1 MSSNR
6 GLNLD
11 ALADAAKVE
20 YPDAPRSS
28 SDRKKTV
35 SRTFLKV
42 RENDVPSFSRTLRKS
57 RKIRFS
63 QRGTQTDV
71 IASERATGFYD
82 QSIVSSSF
90 ALSHRFFLY
99 FFYLNTSTRCRECCE
114 ADAVGATS
122 LGRVAAGSHPEMAAI
137 LQLVSV
143 LCSIH
148 ETDTRRM
155 AGNCENWSHARENM
169 W

>member
-1 MSSNR
+1 MPPEAVR
-6 GLNLD
+6 
-11 ALADAAKVE
+11 
-20 YPDAPRSS
+20 P
-28 SDRKKTV
+28 KKTV
-35 SRTFLKV
+35 SRTFLRV

-57 RKIRFS
+57 RKYDSLNAEHKQMLLLVSAPRDFTIRVLFLLPLH
-63 QRGTQTDV
+63 
-71 IASERATGFYD
+71 YP
-82 QSIVSSSF
+82 IV
-90 ALSHRFFLY
+90 FFLY

-143 LCSIH
+143 PCSIH
-148 ETDTRRM
+148 GTDTRRM